1 MVTADDKIYFAGGS
15 SMTGNNGFSSGI
27 DIYDNGSN
35 TWSTATLSQPKLIAG
50 GGTIANNK
58 IFWAGGYDHKG
69 AICSVEIMDKSAQP
83 ISFDNL
89 SNPGVVRAVNN
100 GNKIA
105 FFGYGKEFEIYDL
118 SAETWSIG
126 MLPDAIYML
135 FSVNNEIYMSGR
147 NKPNEI
153 WKVEF

>member
-1 MVTADDKIYFAGGS
+1 MIG
-15 SMTGNNGFSSGI
+15 
-27 DIYDNGSN
+27 
-35 TWSTATLSQPKLIAG
+35 G

-69 AICSVEIMDKSAQP
+69 AICSVERMDKSAQP

-89 SNPGVVRAVNN
+89 SNPGVVRAVSN

-126 MLPDAIYML
+126 ILPDAVYML